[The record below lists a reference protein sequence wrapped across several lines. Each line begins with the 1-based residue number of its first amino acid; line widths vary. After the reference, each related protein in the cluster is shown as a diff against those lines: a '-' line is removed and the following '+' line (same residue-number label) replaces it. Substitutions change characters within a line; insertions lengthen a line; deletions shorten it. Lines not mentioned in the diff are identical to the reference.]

1 MKLRNWPYCSWSQ
14 LTVFYRRFQCHVVSV
29 VTPCHVCESNH
40 FISNVDVLCRRMCIF
55 VHVANVLHRLCFIW
69 FSEMPRPKW
78 TMESSQTYWQQ
89 RPSRIILRSTNVRQL
104 NETRADRR
112 SERLRRRA
120 TRKEDFLRTFRV
132 QPRSSRNKCVFTQV
146 ANDLRF
152 WAEHLSWT
160 YCTRCASLQSKN
172 LLPSYG
178 KRSKPTS
185 STACA
190 CSAGRYQVP
199 HPRRVPP
206 VLQNLTIDEIYAL
219 RPFRAFCGR
228 YNRMMFGYRVREEPF
243 KIKWAQEDVEVK
255 IRHILDPVSRRR
267 TRAAFD
273 YLMTKRNC
281 SYKKFILMHRTH
293 VREPWIFELFS
304 HESFH
309 GVEAALWPH
318 LYYDNSLC
326 ESFLEGQQTRKS
338 GKVSFM
344 TKIAS
349 PVSDYAINYDLLH
362 YHYDRWLFKT
372 ITGAINA
379 AKQAQCSP
387 ATALEAKTFSHQYWM
402 NQHRYLI
409 DGVPQF
415 GFPSIFI
422 TISPFEWTFPFH
434 PWLENLRNQTGKA
447 PTELAIPE
455 TIHIAHVLE
464 QYIRGYLCGSNT
476 KR

>member
-1 MKLRNWPYCSWSQ
+1 M
-14 LTVFYRRFQCHVVSV
+14 
-29 VTPCHVCESNH
+29 
-40 FISNVDVLCRRMCIF
+40 
-55 VHVANVLHRLCFIW
+55 
-69 FSEMPRPKW
+69 
-78 TMESSQTYWQQ
+78 
-89 RPSRIILRSTNVRQL
+89 
-104 NETRADRR
+104 
-112 SERLRRRA
+112 
-120 TRKEDFLRTFRV
+120 
-132 QPRSSRNKCVFTQV
+132 
-146 ANDLRF
+146 
-152 WAEHLSWT
+152 
-160 YCTRCASLQSKN
+160 
-172 LLPSYG
+172 
-178 KRSKPTS
+178 
-185 STACA
+185 
-190 CSAGRYQVP
+190 
-199 HPRRVPP
+199 
-206 VLQNLTIDEIYAL
+206 LQNLTIDEIYAL

-318 LYYDNSLC
+318 LYYNNSLC

-434 PWLENLRNQTGKA
+434 PWLENLRNQTGKG